1 MEKNPR
7 HPQKNQRA
15 NSQLMEGML
24 VIISG
29 PSGSG
34 KGTVVK
40 QLDTALGYARSISVT
55 TREPRDG
62 EVNGRDYF
70 FTTEDAFIQMRQ
82 ENALLEHA
90 LFVGNY
96 YGTPRR
102 YVEEQI
108 QHGKVVVLE
117 IEVYG
122 ALQVKEKFPEA
133 VLIFLMPP
141 SFTELSNRLKGRNT
155 ENDVTI
161 EARLKKSLE
170 EIPFIDQYNYLVIND
185 EIPLAVEKINTIV
198 AAERLKPKRCQDII
212 QEFSNSQVK
221 MTHYKL

>member
-1 MEKNPR
+1 M
-7 HPQKNQRA
+7 
-15 NSQLMEGML
+15 

-40 QLDTALGYARSISVT
+40 QLSPDDGYALSISVT
-55 TREPRDG
+55 TRKPREG
-62 EVNGRDYF
+62 EIDGRDYF
-70 FTTEDAFIQMRQ
+70 FTTEDEFIKMRE

-90 LFVGNY
+90 VYVSNY

-108 QHGKVVVLE
+108 EKGKIVVLE

-122 ALQVKEKFPEA
+122 ALQVKEKFPSA

-141 SFTELSNRLKGRNT
+141 TLSELEKRLTLRGTE
-155 ENDVTI
+155 DAVTI
-161 EARLKKSLE
+161 EARLKKALE
-170 EIPFIDQYNYLVIND
+170 EIPLVDRYNYLVIND
-185 EIPLAVEKINTIV
+185 IVPEAVSKINSIV
-198 AAERLKPKRCQDII
+198 AAERMRPAR
-212 QEFSNSQVK
+212 SAAMVK
-221 MTHYKL
+221 HFIESK

>member
-1 MEKNPR
+1 
-7 HPQKNQRA
+7 
-15 NSQLMEGML
+15 MEGIL
-24 VIISG
+24 LIISG

-55 TREPRDG
+55 TRAPRDG

-70 FTTEDAFIQMRQ
+70 FTTEENFIQMRQ

-90 LFVGNY
+90 VYVSNY

-108 QHGKVVVLE
+108 SEGKVVVLE

-141 SFTELSNRLKGRNT
+141 TISELSNRLKGRNT
-155 ENDVTI
+155 EDDVTI
-161 EARLKKSLE
+161 EARLKKSME
-170 EIPFIDQYNYLVIND
+170 EIPFIDKYNYLVIND
-185 EIPLAVEKINTIV
+185 KVQLAVEKINAIV
-198 AAERLKPKRCQDII
+198 TAERLKPKRCKVEINAFK
-212 QEFSNSQVK
+212 ESR
-221 MTHYKL
+221 

>member
-1 MEKNPR
+1 
-7 HPQKNQRA
+7 
-15 NSQLMEGML
+15 MEGIL
-24 VIISG
+24 LIISG

-40 QLDTALGYARSISVT
+40 QLDAALGYARSISVT
-55 TREPRDG
+55 TRAPREG

-70 FTTEDAFIQMRQ
+70 FTTEENFIQMRQ

-90 LFVGNY
+90 VYVSNY

-108 QHGKVVVLE
+108 SEGKVVVLE

-141 SFTELSNRLKGRNT
+141 TINELSNRLKGRNT
-155 ENDVTI
+155 EDDVTI
-161 EARLKKSLE
+161 EARLKKSME
-170 EIPFIDQYNYLVIND
+170 EIPFVDKYNYLVIND
-185 EIPLAVEKINTIV
+185 EVPLAVEKINAIV
-198 AAERLKPKRCQDII
+198 TAERLKPKRCKVEINAFT
-212 QEFSNSQVK
+212 EGA
-221 MTHYKL
+221 

>member
-1 MEKNPR
+1 
-7 HPQKNQRA
+7 
-15 NSQLMEGML
+15 MEGIL
-24 VIISG
+24 LIISG

-40 QLDTALGYARSISVT
+40 QLDAALGYARSISVT
-55 TREPRDG
+55 TRAPREG

-70 FTTEDAFIQMRQ
+70 FTTEENFIQMRQ

-90 LFVGNY
+90 VYVSNY

-108 QHGKVVVLE
+108 SEGKVVVLE

-141 SFTELSNRLKGRNT
+141 TINELSNRLKGRNT
-155 ENDVTI
+155 EDDVTI
-161 EARLKKSLE
+161 EARLKKSME
-170 EIPFIDQYNYLVIND
+170 EIPFVDKYNYLVIND
-185 EIPLAVEKINTIV
+185 EVPLAVEKINAIV
-198 AAERLKPKRCQDII
+198 TAERLKPKRCKVEINAFM
-212 QEFSNSQVK
+212 ESR
-221 MTHYKL
+221 